1 MDFIKLLQIHFGK
14 GISKSS
20 LFASSL
26 LHRTGWKYYFYTL
39 HYITLHYVNVSH
51 LYLQQTTT
59 KPINKV
65 SPSSSSDMKLVG
77 SPCVL

>member
-39 HYITLHYVNVSH
+39 YYIMSMSATCIYSKQ
-51 LYLQQTTT
+51 LQN
-59 KPINKV
+59 P
-65 SPSSSSDMKLVG
+65 
-77 SPCVL
+77 